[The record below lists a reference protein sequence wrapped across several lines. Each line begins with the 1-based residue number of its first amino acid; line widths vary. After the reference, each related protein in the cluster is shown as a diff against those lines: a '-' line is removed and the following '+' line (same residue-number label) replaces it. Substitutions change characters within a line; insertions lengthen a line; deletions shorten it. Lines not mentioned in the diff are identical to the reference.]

1 MIVKLS
7 TKTLAS
13 LLLVTAVASAVPGIS
28 QLSPR
33 KRRHESQFDR
43 LLQRHDRKG
52 ELRAEIL
59 GVKSIELRSQLKT
72 SSFEEI
78 IKRSGFATQR
88 AFRIALMGK
97 LKSELRQRGWTTQR
111 IERHVTA
118 RSPRIG

>member
-1 MIVKLS
+1 MKLS
-7 TKTLAS
+7 TKTLTS

-28 QLSPR
+28 QLASR

-59 GVKSIELRSQLKT
+59 GIKPIALRSMLKT
-72 SSFEEI
+72 TSFEDI
-78 IKRSGFATQR
+78 IRRSGFSSTR
-88 AFRIALMGK
+88 AFRIALLGK

-111 IERHVTA
+111 IENHVTV
-118 RSPRIG
+118 RSQRLG